1 MNGLKNAIMQV
12 TYFLNGLILNL
23 FVFCLFFVFV
33 ILFYTERKWLLMRNV
48 FAILPLKSK
57 LSGKIQRLNAINRSI
72 DMLKIVEF
80 SKISIKTKNCKTCR
94 KVQTANRLKKFIQSP
109 LIPTTPLP
117 PPPPPPPPEK
127 TLQRL
132 GNNFFLRRY
141 IEIIYRDLLPKCFK
155 NAVLGRHEMV

>member
-12 TYFLNGLILNL
+12 TYLLNGLILNL

-72 DMLKIVEF
+72 EMLKIVEF
-80 SKISIKTKNCKTCR
+80 SKISIKTKNCKTFR

-117 PPPPPPPPEK
+117 PPPPPPPPQK

-132 GNNFFLRRY
+132 GNNFF
-141 IEIIYRDLLPKCFK
+141 
-155 NAVLGRHEMV
+155 

>member
-1 MNGLKNAIMQV
+1 
-12 TYFLNGLILNL
+12 
-23 FVFCLFFVFV
+23 
-33 ILFYTERKWLLMRNV
+33 MRNV

-72 DMLKIVEF
+72 EMLKIVEF

-117 PPPPPPPPEK
+117 PPPPEK

-155 NAVLGRHEMV
+155 NAVLGCHEMV